1 MGAVAPRR
9 RILSIQSLHQRRT
22 TATCFN
28 PTCFLQARIEAT
40 STALAKAGG
49 PLQQRRDIARLKREE
64 RPTKQ
69 FKGIEHQVSNPKQ
82 LREVAKRMDKQ
93 IAKAQADW
101 DRGRSQMS
109 NYDWRALLEARD
121 AAWGEALPN
130 PHHP

>member
-1 MGAVAPRR
+1 MQP
-9 RILSIQSLHQRRT
+9 LHQRRT

-82 LREVAKRMDKQ
+82 MRDFAKRLNKQ

-109 NYDWRALLEARD
+109 NYDWFALLEARD
-121 AAWGEALPN
+121 AAWDEALTN